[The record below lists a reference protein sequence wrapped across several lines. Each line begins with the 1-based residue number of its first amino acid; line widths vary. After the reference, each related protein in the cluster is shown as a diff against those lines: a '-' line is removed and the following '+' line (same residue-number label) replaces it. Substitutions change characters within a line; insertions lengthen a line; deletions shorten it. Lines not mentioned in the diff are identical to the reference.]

1 MDIATLVGIKKNPK
15 IPALSPGDTVK
26 VYVKVVEGERERTQL
41 FQGVVIRIKKGT
53 TGNFTVRRVAYG
65 IGTERTFPVNSPLVD
80 RVEVTRH
87 GQVRRARLF
96 YLRDLTAKKA
106 RLKERRVLIEPEVPA
121 EPETVMTPAEA
132 AATAPVAEAATPAP
146 AAEAQAQAAAT
157 TEVTKPEAKAPEAP
171 KAAAEQPKPESE
183 QKPQ

>member
-1 MDIATLVGIKKNPK
+1 MDIATLVDIKKNPK
-15 IPALSPGDTVK
+15 IPALAPGDTVK
-26 VYVKVVEGERERTQL
+26 VYVKVVEGERERIQV

-80 RVEVTRH
+80 KVEVIRH

-132 AATAPVAEAATPAP
+132 APTAP
-146 AAEAQAQAAAT
+146 AAEAKAPASAT
-157 TEVTKPEAKAPEAP
+157 AEVAKPEAKAARG
-171 KAAAEQPKPESE
+171 AQSSSRTT
-183 QKPQ
+183 